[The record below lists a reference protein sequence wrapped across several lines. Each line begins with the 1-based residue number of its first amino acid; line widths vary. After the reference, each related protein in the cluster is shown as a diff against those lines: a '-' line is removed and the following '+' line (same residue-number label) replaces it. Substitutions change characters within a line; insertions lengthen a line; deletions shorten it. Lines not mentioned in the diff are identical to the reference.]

1 MKEFVTDSNI
11 IENIFN
17 KVVRSNSELNSN
29 LILNLLPKVIVNME
43 TEYKLLLGS
52 TKKELVIKIIIKL
65 LESTN
70 CSQEEIEKIKL
81 LLPDLI
87 DGLVSTFNSTSKL
100 FRKNKK
106 CCFPVKRKK

>member
-17 KVVRSNSELNSN
+17 KAVSSNSELTSKEV
-29 LILNLLPKVIVNME
+29 LNLLPKVIVNME

-65 LESTN
+65 LESAN
-70 CSQEEIEKIKL
+70 SSCEEIEKIKL
-81 LLPDLI
+81 LLPDFI

-106 CCFPVKRKK
+106 CCFPVKKRK